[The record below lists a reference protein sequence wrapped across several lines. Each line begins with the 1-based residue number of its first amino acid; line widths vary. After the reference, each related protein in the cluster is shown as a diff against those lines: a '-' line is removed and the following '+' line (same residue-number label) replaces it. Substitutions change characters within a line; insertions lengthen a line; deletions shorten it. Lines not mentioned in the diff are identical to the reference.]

1 VVEQLKEKG
10 RVSRGWLGV
19 LIQDVTRELAE
30 TFGMRHP
37 RGALVAQ
44 VLPGSPAEAAGLRA
58 GDIILSFNGKEV
70 ATSSNLPPLVGVAK
84 VGSEAKVQ
92 VLRAGEVIEVPLTLA
107 ELPEDDE
114 IVVMPG
120 QIEPAAANRLG
131 LVVKD
136 LSEDEREQM
145 RIPDGGVLVE
155 SVEEGPAQQGGIR
168 AGDIIISF
176 DNQPVA
182 DSKAFRSLLDAVKPG
197 QSVAVLVQRGDGRM
211 FYPIR
216 IPAE

>member
-1 VVEQLKEKG
+1 
-10 RVSRGWLGV
+10 V

-44 VLPGSPAEAAGLRA
+44 VLPGSPAEAAGVRA
-58 GDIILSFNGKEV
+58 GDIILSFNGKEI

-92 VLRAGEVIEVPLTLA
+92 LLRDGEVIDIPLMLA

-114 IVVMPG
+114 VVVIPG

-136 LSEDEREQM
+136 LSEDEREQLK
-145 RIPDGGVLVE
+145 IPEGGVLVE

-168 AGDIIISF
+168 AGDVIVSF

-182 DSKAFRSLLDAVKPG
+182 NSGDFRSLIDAVRPG

-216 IPAE
+216 VPAD